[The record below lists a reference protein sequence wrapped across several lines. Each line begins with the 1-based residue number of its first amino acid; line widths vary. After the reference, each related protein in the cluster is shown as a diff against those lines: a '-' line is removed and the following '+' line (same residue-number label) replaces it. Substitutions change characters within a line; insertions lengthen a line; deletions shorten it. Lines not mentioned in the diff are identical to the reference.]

1 MPAPTTGTHHVTGI
15 VGDAQTAVDFYA
27 GALGLRFVKQ
37 TVNFEDVLQH
47 HLYFGDAGGNPGTV
61 FTAFADP
68 HGDDGRIGKPQVEAV
83 TFAVPEGSLE
93 FWQSRLADFDAPVEG
108 PEERFGERVLRTRDP
123 AGTRVELSA
132 SSGDAPAATDD
143 ATTGATGDGATAPTA
158 TDPWTDGPVSADA
171 AVRGIA
177 GVSVLS
183 VNPFATAATLE
194 TLGFE
199 YDRERDERVRYRT
212 DGDPATAVDI
222 VHRETDFGREGPG
235 TLHHVA
241 VRVDAEDDLHAWR
254 EHFDD
259 NGYDVSRVKDRH
271 FFHSLYVRE
280 PGGILVEL
288 ATETGGL
295 VSDHPTPGAALE
307 LPSFFEADRDL
318 VESQLP
324 ELTVPDGRSTGRAA
338 SRDESERP

>member
-1 MPAPTTGTHHVTGI
+1 MPASTPGIHHVTGI

-27 GALGLRFVKQ
+27 GTLGLRFVKQ

-47 HLYFGDAGGNPGTV
+47 HLYFGDTEGNPGTV

-68 HGDDGRIGKPQVEAV
+68 HGDDGRVGKPQVEAV
-83 TFAVPEGSLE
+83 TFAVPENSLE
-93 FWQSRLADFDAPVEG
+93 FWTDRFADVDVPVEG
-108 PEERFGERVLRTRDP
+108 IDDRFGERVLRVRDP
-123 AGTRVELSA
+123 SGTHIELV
-132 SSGDAPAATDD
+132 ATEDF
-143 ATTGATGDGATAPTA
+143 ATG
-158 TDPWTDGPVSADA
+158 TDPWTDGPVPDHA
-171 AVRGIA
+171 AIRGIA

-199 YDRERDERVRYRT
+199 YERESDERVRYRV
-212 DGDPATAVDI
+212 DGGHAMTVDI

-241 VRVDAEDDLHAWR
+241 VRAGTEDDLHEWR
-254 EHFDD
+254 EYFDE

-307 LPSFFEADRDL
+307 LPAFFEDDRDMI
-318 VESQLP
+318 ESQLP
-324 ELTVPDGRSTGRAA
+324 ELTVPDGRAGGVGQSATRD
-338 SRDESERP
+338 DES

>member
-1 MPAPTTGTHHVTGI
+1 MPASTSGIRHVTGI

-27 GALGLRFVKQ
+27 GTLGLRFVKQ
-37 TVNFEDVLQH
+37 TVNFEDVLQY
-47 HLYFGDAGGNPGTV
+47 HLYFGDTEGNPGTV

-68 HGDDGRIGKPQVEAV
+68 YGDDGRVGKPQVETAI
-83 TFAVPEGSLE
+83 FAVPEDSLD
-93 FWQSRLADFDAPVEG
+93 FWEGRFADTDVPVAG
-108 PEERFGERVLRTRDP
+108 IDDRFGERVLRVRDP
-123 AGTRVELSA
+123 AGTRVELV
-132 SSGDAPAATDD
+132 
-143 ATTGATGDGATAPTA
+143 ATADGTA
-158 TDPWTDGPVSADA
+158 SIDPWTDGPVPDHA
-171 AVRGIA
+171 AIRGIA

-199 YDRERDERVRYRT
+199 YDRESDERVRYRV
-212 DGDPATAVDI
+212 GDDHATAVDI
-222 VHRETDFGREGPG
+222 VHRETEFGREGPG

-241 VRVDAEDDLHAWR
+241 VRAGIEDDLHEWR
-254 EHFDD
+254 EYFDE

-295 VSDHPTPGAALE
+295 VSDHPTPGATLE
-307 LPSFFEADRDL
+307 LPAFFEDDRDMI
-318 VESQLP
+318 ESQLP
-324 ELTVPDGRSTGRAA
+324 ALTVPDDRSAGGAA
-338 SRDESERP
+338 QSATRDDES

>member
-1 MPAPTTGTHHVTGI
+1 MPASTPGIHHVTGI

-27 GALGLRFVKQ
+27 GTLGLRFVKQ

-47 HLYFGDAGGNPGTV
+47 HLYFGDAEGRPGTV

-68 HGDDGRIGKPQVEAV
+68 HGDDGRVGKPQVEAV
-83 TFAVPEGSLE
+83 TFAVPEGSLDFWEGRFAE
-93 FWQSRLADFDAPVEG
+93 FDVPVEG
-108 PEERFGERVLRTRDP
+108 VDDRFGERVLRVRDP
-123 AGTRVELSA
+123 AGTHVEL
-132 SSGDAPAATDD
+132 AAGDD
-143 ATTGATGDGATAPTA
+143 AVDGTGEGDESEDS
-158 TDPWTDGPVSADA
+158 DPWTDGPVPERA
-171 AVRGIA
+171 AIAGIA

-199 YDRERDERVRYRT
+199 YAVESDERVRYLT
-212 DGDPATAVDI
+212 SGGLATAVDI
-222 VHRETDFGREGPG
+222 VHCETDFGREGPG

-241 VRVDAEDDLHAWR
+241 VRVDTENDLHEWR
-254 EHFDD
+254 EYFDD

-295 VSDHPTPGAALE
+295 VSGHPSPGATLE
-307 LPSFFEADRDL
+307 LPPFFEGDREL
-318 VESQLP
+318 IESQLP
-324 ELTVPDGRSTGRAA
+324 ALTIPDGQSVDRTAG
-338 SRDESERP
+338 RDERT

>member
-1 MPAPTTGTHHVTGI
+1 MSPYHST
-15 VGDAQTAVDFYA
+15 A
-27 GALGLRFVKQ
+27 GA
-37 TVNFEDVLQH
+37 
-47 HLYFGDAGGNPGTV
+47 
-61 FTAFADP
+61 
-68 HGDDGRIGKPQVEAV
+68 
-83 TFAVPEGSLE
+83 
-93 FWQSRLADFDAPVEG
+93 
-108 PEERFGERVLRTRDP
+108 
-123 AGTRVELSA
+123 
-132 SSGDAPAATDD
+132 
-143 ATTGATGDGATAPTA
+143 ATGDGATGAATGDATA
-158 TDPWTDGPVSADA
+158 GTDRWTDGPVSADA

-194 TLGFE
+194 TLGFD
-199 YDRERDERVRYRT
+199 YDRESDDRVRYRAG
-212 DGDPATAVDI
+212 GDLATAVDI

-307 LPSFFEADRDL
+307 LPSFFEADRDMI
-318 VESQLP
+318 ESQLP
-324 ELTVPDGRSTGRAA
+324 ELTVPDGQSPGRAT
-338 SRDESERP
+338 SRDESENP